1 MPMQLQAILEL
12 LNLSKAEAEKGTE
25 SLDTLVKWTNEYIE
39 RNGLDWVKQNAA
51 SLRNLGC
58 TFKQC
63 EESYRSLNRH

>member
-51 SLRNLGC
+51 SLR
-58 TFKQC
+58 
-63 EESYRSLNRH
+63 ESWLYIPTLFFNGS

>member
-51 SLRNLGC
+51 SLR
-58 TFKQC
+58 
-63 EESYRSLNRH
+63 ESWLYIQTM